1 MAVEATSRPVGKVS
15 VPRIPSFL
23 GETVQR
29 TPTFSAVTLTT
40 FSGEAW
46 EPEEGQKA
54 PSPCCQDFLGMF
66 STCRS

>member
-23 GETVQR
+23 GDCSENSDLLCR
-29 TPTFSAVTLTT
+29 VTLTT

-66 STCRS
+66 PTCGS